1 MRVSEFTKQ
10 FPNYAID
17 FEAQVR
23 HQMRIYD
30 GIILDQLLLELQPDH
45 PYQSGSRGRPNL
57 NQTLAHS
64 QCATC
69 HRVLR
74 NDLFYTPPSLMK
86 RNVVFSHCRE
96 CTQKQN
102 SSRYETRADIIRS
115 RRIVIWQ
122 YLAPRCAGCGFDKH
136 ISAIDLH
143 HPENKENQLLELI
156 SEVALT
162 LENGRVEKLMR
173 EATKC
178 TPLCSNCHRM
188 LHAGVIT
195 PPSQSPTSRY
205 KFADLMLKLKSIR

>member
-1 MRVSEFTKQ
+1 MHVSEFAKQ

-23 HQMRIYD
+23 YQMRIYD
-30 GIILDQLLLELQPDH
+30 GISLDQLPLELEPDH

-57 NQTLAHS
+57 NQTLTHS

-74 NDLFYTPPSLMK
+74 NDLFYTPPSLMR
-86 RNVVFSHCRE
+86 RNVIFSHCRE

-102 SSRYETRADIIRS
+102 ANRYETRADTIHQ

-122 YLAPRCAGCGFDKH
+122 YLAPRCASCGFDKH
-136 ISAIDLH
+136 MSALDLH
-143 HPENKENQLLELI
+143 HPENKEFQIAELI
-156 SEVALT
+156 TNVTLT
-162 LENGRVEKLMR
+162 LDSGRVEALLR
-173 EATKC
+173 EAIKC

-188 LHAGVIT
+188 LHAGALSL
-195 PPSQSPTSRY
+195 PAHLPSPTH
-205 KFADLMLKLKSIR
+205 KFAELMLKLKNIE